1 MGIGCVGMNANHVGQ
16 HLHIAVEIER
26 CINTR
31 RTSLALRPLAV
42 KCEGAVFLRVHEEVV
57 QDVVVLVWVGIED
70 SALRTIPPLVFGEV
84 KLPVDI
90 AHESLGRE
98 LHMSRVLQ
106 TDVPVAAVVGVAAI
120 RIASCEECLRRSPS
134 VGMHRVV
141 VQVSPP

>member
-1 MGIGCVGMNANHVGQ
+1 MNVRLVRSEQHVLQNSSPHGP
-16 HLHIAVEIER
+16 
-26 CINTR
+26 
-31 RTSLALRPLAV
+31 LRF
-42 KCEGAVFLRVHEEVV
+42 FLVNP

-70 SALRTIPPLVFGEV
+70 SALRTIPPLVFGKV